1 MLISFLPVS
10 KLRSVKYFFPSFLSL
25 QEIFTSKDLA
35 EKVSAHTTPTCTHS
49 KLHQIYW
56 QTRGASWTLT
66 RKFLPPTTQRQG
78 GQERHTRCRSPNENN
93 ALQPSTEES
102 RICSCLPFPSSLPPL
117 AARGMIYTSL
127 RAAPQWGRSCCLLI
141 LSFTYNRRVQFTN
154 RIQNSRRF
162 IMSLLRAITNA
173 AGRLP
178 WLPLCRLLP
187 GLRRSS
193 GLPPETRA
201 CRTTETKA
209 SSRIFCQFY

>member
-49 KLHQIYW
+49 TLHQIYW
-56 QTRGASWTLT
+56 QTRGASWTLM

-78 GQERHTRCRSPNENN
+78 GQ
-93 ALQPSTEES
+93 EES

-178 WLPLCRLLP
+178 
-187 GLRRSS
+187 
-193 GLPPETRA
+193 
-201 CRTTETKA
+201 
-209 SSRIFCQFY
+209 